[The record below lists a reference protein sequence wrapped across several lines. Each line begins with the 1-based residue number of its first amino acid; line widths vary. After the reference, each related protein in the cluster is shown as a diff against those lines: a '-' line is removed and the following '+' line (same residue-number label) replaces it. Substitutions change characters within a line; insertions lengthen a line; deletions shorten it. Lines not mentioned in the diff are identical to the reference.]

1 MLKFLYATLLLLGL
15 FPLAAQ
21 AVCHRTDDTP
31 SQSYVAMPQQ
41 LLVSSKNYAPGEIL
55 YDSGY
60 MSGGTT
66 TIKNCAGS
74 YYVGFHYAGAL
85 TTASPLQDNV
95 YPLSNGSTATG
106 LGIRV
111 YTINQA
117 GPFDDERAIDNS
129 WQEHDAGAGSDHTL
143 NNSAYRVQ
151 IIATGGPITSGTF
164 NVPSPLA
171 RVDYRETQSIDSS
184 DGDIA
189 STLTLS
195 TTTVEVHAMGCT
207 ADVASLNFPMGDVE
221 VSAFDSTG
229 YVYSGPE
236 KNVNLTC
243 EPGTN
248 VSMTMNAATVAGDDS
263 TIALSDNGDGS
274 TATGVGV
281 QLERKLP
288 NGGFYVLMS
297 AGQTIPIFYSK
308 RSDTST
314 WSAGTDADG
323 ATPFSGDT
331 GTASTYADATNP
343 GGASANETLTFRA
356 NYHKIGETITPG
368 TANATGTITLQ
379 YN

>member
-66 TIKNCAGS
+66 TIKNCAGT

-95 YPLSNGSTATG
+95 YPLTNGSTATG

-195 TTTVEVHAMGCT
+195 TTTVQVHAMGCT
-207 ADVASLNFPMGDVE
+207 ASVSSLLFDMGSVDVSSFDNQKTVE
-221 VSAFDSTG
+221 
-229 YVYSGPE
+229 GPE
-236 KNVNLTC
+236 QSVGLSC

-248 VSMTMNAATVAGDDS
+248 VTLKFSGAVASGDN
-263 TIALSDNGDGS
+263 DNGSVFALTDAGSDGV
-274 TATGVGV
+274 ATGVGV
-281 QLERKLP
+281 KILTYNPNRQSFISLP
-288 NGGFYVLMS
+288 I
-297 AGQTIPIFYSK
+297 GQTFGVFS
-308 RSDTST
+308 SDRDAAAAANS
-314 WSAGTDADG
+314 GQDADG
-323 ATPFSGDT
+323 NAISDIGSAT
-331 GTASTYADATNP
+331 TYNDDANR
-343 GGASANETLTFRA
+343 GGAGASEAIRFRA
-356 NYHKIGETITPG
+356 DYYKTGSAVTPG